1 VGHFFRGGAITSTG
15 LIGLM
20 MGTSCEHI
28 RMIRKRRG
36 LLLASIDTDYQYIRW
51 NQEMFEQ
58 DKVDTL

>member
-1 VGHFFRGGAITSTG
+1 
-15 LIGLM
+15 

-36 LLLASIDTDYQYIRW
+36 LLLVSIDTDYQYIRW